1 MSDWTHERARH
12 AALRRYRD
20 PDDPEV
26 AKSRQTLKSITA
38 EEFVRRIVDEA
49 PPLTIDQRARLARI
63 LTGDAA

>member
-1 MSDWTHERARH
+1 MTATTERARH

-63 LTGDAA
+63 LTGDAV